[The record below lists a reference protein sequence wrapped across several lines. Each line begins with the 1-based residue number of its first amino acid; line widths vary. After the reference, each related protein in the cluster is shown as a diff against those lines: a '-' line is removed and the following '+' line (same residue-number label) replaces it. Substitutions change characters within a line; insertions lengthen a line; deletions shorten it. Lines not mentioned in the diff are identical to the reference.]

1 MSLSIFEIVYEAHT
15 GAEMKAVAIARDLE
29 GARILLQLTR
39 DEILSW
45 KIIGTAVAEERP
57 RDVAVEEP
65 QLFTPAGTPIETKKE
80 PIQAPQTTTGS
91 SAPDR
96 V

>member
-1 MSLSIFEIVYEAHT
+1 MSLSIFEIVYEAST

-29 GARILLQLTR
+29 GARILLMLSH

-45 KIIGTAVAEERP
+45 KIIGTAIAEERP
-57 RDVAVEEP
+57 RDIAFEEP
-65 QLFTPAGTPIETKKE
+65 QLFTPDGTQIETKKE
-80 PIQAPQTTTGS
+80 PIQPPQTTTGS